1 MKKYIIIGTL
11 LSILLIV
18 VALTVI
24 LQKRAKG
31 PRIEEGDKE
40 QQLALY
46 FQNMGISLV
55 PSIPI
60 TSEIVLPDLDG
71 NKVRLSDYR
80 GKILFLTF
88 WATWCPPCREEMP
101 SMEKLHTW
109 LKGKDFVMMA
119 VDLQEPAPRVK
130 KFFQD
135 HKLTFKALLDK
146 DGRVAQMFGIR
157 NIPTTFIL
165 DREHRVIG
173 MAVGA
178 REWDSRH
185 SLRMFEY
192 LLDHEGVLASSG

>member
-1 MKKYIIIGTL
+1 
-11 LSILLIV
+11 
-18 VALTVI
+18 
-24 LQKRAKG
+24 
-31 PRIEEGDKE
+31 
-40 QQLALY
+40 
-46 FQNMGISLV
+46 
-55 PSIPI
+55 
-60 TSEIVLPDLDG
+60 
-71 NKVRLSDYR
+71 
-80 GKILFLTF
+80 
-88 WATWCPPCREEMP
+88 MP

-135 HKLTFKALLDK
+135 HKL
-146 DGRVAQMFGIR
+146 
-157 NIPTTFIL
+157 
-165 DREHRVIG
+165 RVIG